1 MTEQDKLY
9 IKTHRE
15 WVKST
20 DLNVREHLLEV
31 RHNEEKIDLLK
42 LQIEVDTK
50 RAQLSQGY
58 LLAGNAEFVEWCAN
72 NNIDPNVEI

>member
-50 RAQLSQGY
+50 RAKLSQGY
-58 LLAGNAEFVEWCAN
+58 LLAGNTEFLEWCDN
-72 NNIDPNVEI
+72 NKIDPNVEI